1 MMINYLIIFQALIS
15 SLFGGMFDPFYLPLF
30 LIINCLC
37 ILFLTVK
44 SKLPLFFYPLTLIF
58 IFLGILS
65 AWFQPVPEGLAK
77 TTTSQLGVSLE
88 SVFLAANALLWF
100 GWVLGNPQGEKKRIG
115 IFRTYGWVVAGVGMV
130 ALICRVQRWP
140 FPFTS
145 PQAYGIFPNTN
156 HMSNWLAIA
165 AILLVGTVYADI
177 RRKNFAPAIFSFLG
191 ILAALTCLAA
201 NSSRGGLAVFFL
213 GLVLWAVGLATGG
226 PDRRIGILLLAG
238 AALAATV
245 LLFQGARPLERMK
258 KPWMGSAT
266 ATIPSGSQET
276 EETETLDFRLL
287 LQRDALDLS
296 ADLPWL
302 GTGPGNFRYLFPPYR
317 HRTFSNQSTAIHP
330 ESDWLWLVCEFG
342 WPAAILLF
350 GGAFALGRAAGPG
363 RNREG
368 WITRSAGG
376 AAVIAF
382 ALHSFVD
389 VPGHRIGTV
398 WPILLVAGLV
408 CARKKEE
415 EDQAARPWEV
425 FFFRAGGILLL
436 AGSLA
441 WFWGVAGN
449 RSWPATVAAERAKA
463 AVGTAWKQGDAE
475 TALQAAEQGIQ
486 AAPYD
491 QVLRFLHGKA
501 LLFFEDTEAEAA
513 EEFAIQSRLEPFL
526 LSVPLDQAAA
536 WTEILPDRPE
546 LALPAYREALRRAL
560 EYQARDGG
568 PERVLDHILRLSGK
582 SPALR
587 PHILPMIE
595 NQSRLISLY
604 LAGLPPQ
611 EFHPAVAALLASHP
625 ELNDWSEESLA
636 RLFAAWARR
645 GETESLQSLLEKN
658 PSWNK
663 ASWPVLAQLRA
674 KTGKSRE
681 ALQLVQEHLAAPSL
695 PENPCPAPQAES
707 RWYRS
712 PRDYGAAFMLAE
724 TRRKNGDLTGARVV
738 LEKITERPEAPPY
751 FWWLRSRV
759 EAEEGRD
766 AAAWD
771 SMRKYLEQTAPGW
784 PRI

>member
-1 MMINYLIIFQALIS
+1 MINYLILFYALIS
-15 SLFGGMFDPFYLPLF
+15 SLFGGMLDPFYLPLF

-37 ILFLTVK
+37 ILFFSVK

-65 AWFQPVPEGLAK
+65 AWFQPVPESLAK

-115 IFRTYGWVVAGVGMV
+115 IFRTYGWVVASVGMV

-363 RNREG
+363 RNRESSLSPCTPLWMSPG
-368 WITRSAGG
+368 TASARSGRSCWSPAWSAHGK
-376 AAVIAF
+376 
-382 ALHSFVD
+382 
-389 VPGHRIGTV
+389 
-398 WPILLVAGLV
+398 
-408 CARKKEE
+408 RKKKT
-415 EDQAARPWEV
+415 RPHGPGR
-425 FFFRAGGILLL
+425 FFSFGPGE
-436 AGSLA
+436 SC
-441 WFWGVAGN
+441 
-449 RSWPATVAAERAKA
+449 SWPAALPGFGE
-463 AVGTAWKQGDAE
+463 WPE
-475 TALQAAEQGIQ
+475 TAAGRPRSPRNAPRRRWARPGNRATPKPPCKRRNRASRQPRTTRFSAFFTAKPCSSSRTPRPKQRRNLPSSPGWNPFCSPCRWIRRPPGPRSCPSARNWPCPPTGRPC
-486 AAPYD
+486 AAPWN
-491 QVLRFLHGKA
+491 
-501 LLFFEDTEAEAA
+501 T
-513 EEFAIQSRLEPFL
+513 
-526 LSVPLDQAAA
+526 
-536 WTEILPDRPE
+536 RP
-546 LALPAYREALRRAL
+546 
-560 EYQARDGG
+560 G
-568 PERVLDHILRLSGK
+568 
-582 SPALR
+582 
-587 PHILPMIE
+587 M
-595 NQSRLISLY
+595 
-604 LAGLPPQ
+604 
-611 EFHPAVAALLASHP
+611 
-625 ELNDWSEESLA
+625 
-636 RLFAAWARR
+636 
-645 GETESLQSLLEKN
+645 
-658 PSWNK
+658 
-663 ASWPVLAQLRA
+663 
-674 KTGKSRE
+674 
-681 ALQLVQEHLAAPSL
+681 AAPSGYWIISSGF
-695 PENPCPAPQAES
+695 PANH
-707 RWYRS
+707 
-712 PRDYGAAFMLAE
+712 
-724 TRRKNGDLTGARVV
+724 RRC
-738 LEKITERPEAPPY
+738 APT
-751 FWWLRSRV
+751 FFR
-759 EAEEGRD
+759 
-766 AAAWD
+766 
-771 SMRKYLEQTAPGW
+771 
-784 PRI
+784 